1 MICLNTFC
9 KIVNV
14 FLLYFE
20 CLWGYIHDNRIQ
32 THEQKIVFSKDIHQ
46 IIVVAF
52 LACLCIECIIYPK
65 IYNKRPISYCLIR
78 YFSVASSPHF
88 TLDSTC
94 WSLQQ
99 RKDIYFLYRWYL
111 GYFYDDWYIN
121 EVGIENGVAL
131 RHIFK

>member
-1 MICLNTFC
+1 MYVKCLNTFC
-9 KIVNV
+9 KIVKEV
-14 FLLYFE
+14 LLYFE
-20 CLWGYIHDNRIQ
+20 YLWVYIHNNEIQ
-32 THEQKIVFSKDIHQ
+32 THEQKIGFSKDIHQ

-94 WSLQQ
+94 
-99 RKDIYFLYRWYL
+99 
-111 GYFYDDWYIN
+111 
-121 EVGIENGVAL
+121 
-131 RHIFK
+131 